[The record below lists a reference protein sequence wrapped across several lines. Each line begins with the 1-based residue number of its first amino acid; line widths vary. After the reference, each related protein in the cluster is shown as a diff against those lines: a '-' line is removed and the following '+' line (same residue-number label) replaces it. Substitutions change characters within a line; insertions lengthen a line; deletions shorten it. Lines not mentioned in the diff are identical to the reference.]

1 MTLAAAVVLPLTY
14 FSFEGAA
21 SAGPG
26 ALVKPSAILAQMLSS
41 GTATAGQ
48 RYLVS
53 SASQA
58 ATLFGAGSVA
68 HRMARAFL
76 ANHPTGELYVIPLAD
91 ASGTAASQTIT
102 VTGPASGAGTI
113 FLRVAGELLEVPV
126 AVSDSA
132 TDIGDAIEA
141 AINANTALP
150 VTALNSAGT
159 VTVTCKHDG
168 TVGNGVTLS
177 LNDLGSPDE
186 VLPAGVG
193 CTLGGAT
200 LASGATDPTAGDWIT
215 AMGDDAYDVV
225 VLQYTAS
232 AFLGAVKTEMERRWG
247 PTVQLQGT
255 AFACHFADP
264 GAGVTFV
271 EGRNDKHLSCRILDN
286 AKSWLSMPGEYAA
299 AYAGIAALYLGAD
312 PGRPLQTLPEA
323 GVYVGTSE
331 SFTDRNTLANAGAAT
346 TSVTAGTS
354 YIEAETLTYRTSA
367 LGADDR
373 SWEYVQVPFLLQR
386 LGRRLKSRIESRY
399 PRHKLADDGNRFGP
413 SVAVVTPGTLKGEI
427 VAECLAMESEGFL
440 ENVAEWKGSIVC
452 ERDTVNR
459 NRVNVTIP
467 ADLINQFRVGSFTVA
482 FGG

>member
-1 MTLAAAVVLPLTY
+1 MTLAADVVLPLTY

-26 ALVKPSAILAQMLSS
+26 ALVRPSVILAQMLST
-41 GTATAGQ
+41 GTATSGERQ
-48 RYLVS
+48 LVS

-76 ANHPTGELYVIPLAD
+76 ANHPTAELYVIGIDD
-91 ASGTAASQTIT
+91 ASGTAATQTLTI
-102 VTGPASGAGTI
+102 TGPATGDGTL
-113 FLRVAGELLEVPV
+113 FLRVAGELVEVPV
-126 AVSDSA
+126 TTGDSA
-132 TDIGDAIEA
+132 DDIGAAVEA
-141 AINANTALP
+141 AVNANTALP
-150 VTALNSAGT
+150 LTASNTSGT
-159 VTVTCKHDG
+159 VTFTCKHDG

-177 LNDLGSPDE
+177 LNDLGAPDE
-186 VLPAGVG
+186 ELPAGVG
-193 CTLGGAT
+193 ATLGAAT
-200 LASGATDPTAGDWIT
+200 LAGGATDPTAGDWVT

-232 AFLGAVKTEMERRWG
+232 AFLAAIKTEMARRWG

-255 AFACHFADP
+255 AFAAHFANP

-286 AKSWLSMPGEYAA
+286 TKSWLSMPGEYAA
-299 AYAGIAALYLGAD
+299 SYAAIAALNLGAD

-323 GVYVGTSE
+323 GVYAGTAE
-331 SFTDRNTLANAGAAT
+331 GFTDRNTLANAGAVT
-346 TSVTAGTS
+346 TTVVAGVS

-386 LGRRLKSRIESRY
+386 LGRRLKVRVESRY

-413 SVAVVTPGTLKGEI
+413 SVPVVTPGTLKGEV
-427 VAECLAMESEGFL
+427 VAECLAMEEEGFL
-440 ENVAEWKGSIVC
+440 ENVQTWKGDIVC
-452 ERDTVNR
+452 QRDTVNR